1 MYMKEIII
9 QVISIDQFTN
19 DEGEIELISND

>member
-1 MYMKEIII
+1 MYMKEMII

-19 DEGEIELISND
+19 NEGEIELISND